1 MSINLISKVVHLL
14 STVALG
20 LRSCMLWNGGGGISV
35 IFNVLKW
42 TDVEMRLSVLQV
54 CLCLLQMTKIFH
66 PVRGGDGKNLH
77 SYLLEITICIND
89 LDRCVMRAS
98 ISSVRMI
105 PFNEIVQGSV
115 HHRGEPALCIIGAK
129 LRSQILALP
138 SWESLNRKHGWAREQ
153 FLANSMIALK
163 AVVKSTGVNES
174 LHYLLH
180 ST

>member
-1 MSINLISKVVHLL
+1 
-14 STVALG
+14 
-20 LRSCMLWNGGGGISV
+20 MLWNERGSSV
-35 IFNVLKW
+35 IFDVLKW
-42 TDVEMRLSVLQV
+42 IDVEIRLSVLQV

-66 PVRGGDGKNLH
+66 SVRGDGKNLH
-77 SYLLEITICIND
+77 SYLPEITICIND

-115 HHRGEPALCIIGAK
+115 HHRGEAALCIIGAK

-138 SWESLNRKHGWAREQ
+138 SWESFNRKHGWAREQ